1 MPPSR
6 ALTWDGCVNV
16 RELGGHPTEDGR
28 TTRVGAVVRAD
39 SVRHLSEAGWEALL
53 DYGVSR
59 IVDLR
64 FHSDL
69 ELDPPRDL
77 SVEVVHVSLMPEP
90 DDDEWHEID
99 PIGDAAPDPASA
111 TRAVYLEILER
122 RRARLGEAVAAVAT
136 APEGTV
142 VVHCHGGKDRTGL
155 VVALLLRLA
164 GVGREEIGA
173 DYALSGPNLRAQTE
187 DWIAEAPSELER
199 ERRTRFG
206 ETHSEAMVG
215 VLEEL
220 ERRYGSVAEYLLAA
234 GVDREA
240 LDAVAA
246 RLLG

>member
-1 MPPSR
+1 
-6 ALTWDGCVNV
+6 
-16 RELGGHPTEDGR
+16 
-28 TTRVGAVVRAD
+28 
-39 SVRHLSEAGWEALL
+39 
-53 DYGVSR
+53 
-59 IVDLR
+59 
-64 FHSDL
+64 
-69 ELDPPRDL
+69 
-77 SVEVVHVSLMPEP
+77 MPEP
-90 DDDEWHEID
+90 DDEEWQEID
-99 PIGDAAPDPASA
+99 PIGDVAPDAPSA

-199 ERRTRFG
+199 ERRTRLG

-234 GVDREA
+234 GVDRGA